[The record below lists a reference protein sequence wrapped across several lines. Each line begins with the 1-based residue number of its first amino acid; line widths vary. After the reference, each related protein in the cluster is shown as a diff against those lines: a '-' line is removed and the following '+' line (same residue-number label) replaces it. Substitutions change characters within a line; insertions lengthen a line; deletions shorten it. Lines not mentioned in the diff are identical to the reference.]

1 MNREIYTITEIN
13 KYIKEIFA
21 RDVILNNLWLT
32 GEISNFHHHSSG
44 HMYFTLKDDD
54 SAISAVMFRGNNR
67 NLGFEIEDG
76 MKVIAHGYISIY
88 EVRGTYQFY
97 VEEMEPA
104 GIGALYLA
112 YEQLKEKLEKE
123 GLFAVEHKK
132 AIPLLPKKIGIV
144 TSPTG
149 AAIRDILSVIRRRF
163 PNIYVLIVPS
173 LVQGE
178 DAAPQIVRGIDYLN
192 RRGDIDLIIVSR
204 GGGSIED
211 LWPFNE
217 EIVARAVFNSKVPV
231 ISGIG
236 HETDF
241 TITDFAADL
250 RAPTPSAA
258 AELAISSRLEL
269 EKQLDNLEIR
279 LLNGIRNK
287 LEYYRK
293 IVESLAEKRA
303 FTKPEEL
310 LSEKSQRIDEL
321 ARNLEWNMEKRL
333 GSLKE
338 SFKIISGKLESLSPL
353 KTLARGY
360 SITGCQG
367 AIIKSIEDV
376 NPGDLI
382 RTIVHDG
389 EIKSRVLEKAS
400 KKIDY

>member
-1 MNREIYTITEIN
+1 
-13 KYIKEIFA
+13 
-21 RDVILNNLWLT
+21 
-32 GEISNFHHHSSG
+32 
-44 HMYFTLKDDD
+44 
-54 SAISAVMFRGNNR
+54 
-67 NLGFEIEDG
+67 

-258 AELAISSRLEL
+258 AELAISSRLEQ
-269 EKQLDNLEIR
+269 EKQLDNLKIR

>member
-269 EKQLDNLEIR
+269 EKQLDNLKIR